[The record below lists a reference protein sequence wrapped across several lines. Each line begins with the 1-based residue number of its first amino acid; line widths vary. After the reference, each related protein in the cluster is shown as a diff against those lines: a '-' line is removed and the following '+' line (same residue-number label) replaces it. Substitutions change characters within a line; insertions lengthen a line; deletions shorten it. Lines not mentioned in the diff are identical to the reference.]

1 MDECSKNYHFLC
13 NSSRKCIHYHR
24 VCDSNSDCIG
34 GEDEAAG
41 VCTMRKCLRHG
52 GFLCNIS
59 QKCIPYSRVCDG
71 YKDCVDGE
79 DESPPACNLK
89 QVCESNRSWD
99 GCLGQCKPGFFG
111 NYCGKHC
118 SEHCLNEICDKSS
131 GICKDCTQTYL
142 ENCSLE
148 CAQGCREKEG
158 FPTCDRQS
166 GKCLHGCN
174 HYHYGDFCN
183 NTCKHCKGNSSD
195 ASCDINGVCLYGCE
209 NGYWDKKCS
218 SKCSANCEGD
228 EQGNRCNSSTGEC
241 INGCTRGWRGL
252 FCGALEKQCESKLS
266 ATEGCLGRCS
276 PGYFGKF
283 CGQNCSENCLD
294 GICNKS
300 SGICKDCT
308 RRYLENCSIKC
319 GQGCREKEGFP
330 QCDRQSGK
338 CLYGCYLYHYG
349 DFCNK
354 TCKHCKGNS
363 SNASCDI
370 NGVCQYGCENGY
382 WDEKCSSKCSTN
394 CEGDAYENWCN
405 SSTGECFNG
414 CIPGWSDVSNRQTV
428 TLDTDNL
435 KTALILAIFS
445 VVSVVVG
452 IICYLKTR
460 KRFNR
465 QQNERIEPC
474 QVFSVGVQPGQQL
487 SESLRRQNLDLY
499 ADINE
504 ETMEQYR
511 YFGEQNSPDHYDE
524 INSTISDYH
533 TGNVPSD
540 ECTDDSNSLQ
550 SISKS
555 EDKTGLDSTDETR
568 SRHSATHYYSEL
580 DHACNTDNMNGV
592 NPRSSVVESYSSI
605 ERMCTKDHMDLETLC
620 QTNKAEDRLKSATR
634 ESDEGEEIFGDL
646 GQFHVD
652 YIHAIASDECELLS
666 NELES
671 SL

>member
-79 DESPPACNLK
+79 DESPPACK
-89 QVCESNRSWD
+89 
-99 GCLGQCKPGFFG
+99 
-111 NYCGKHC
+111 
-118 SEHCLNEICDKSS
+118 
-131 GICKDCTQTYL
+131 
-142 ENCSLE
+142 

-241 INGCTRGWRGL
+241 INGCTRGWR
-252 FCGALEKQCESKLS
+252 ALEKQCESKLS

-276 PGYFGKF
+276 P
-283 CGQNCSENCLD
+283 
-294 GICNKS
+294 
-300 SGICKDCT
+300 
-308 RRYLENCSIKC
+308 
-319 GQGCREKEGFP
+319 GCREKEGFP

-414 CIPGWSDVSNRQTV
+414 CIPGWSGRLCGDVSNRQTV

-580 DHACNTDNMNGV
+580 DHACNTDNMNG
-592 NPRSSVVESYSSI
+592 
-605 ERMCTKDHMDLETLC
+605 
-620 QTNKAEDRLKSATR
+620 
-634 ESDEGEEIFGDL
+634 
-646 GQFHVD
+646 
-652 YIHAIASDECELLS
+652 
-666 NELES
+666 
-671 SL
+671 